1 MGVIYTFRF
10 SSLLFYP
17 FLQVQIGQL
26 DLVKCPISNP
36 VQSGPVRS
44 GPVRFWYFLSSG
56 LLFREREEGSK

>member
-10 SSLLFYP
+10 SSLLCYPFP

-36 VQSGPVRS
+36 VQSGPVLVF
-44 GPVRFWYFLSSG
+44 PV
-56 LLFREREEGSK
+56 ERPPF